1 MGRRPKHPHLR
12 MVEGNRGKRKIPT
25 PPKPESSR
33 PPCPAFLQ
41 KEARRH
47 WKYLCHQLEKMG
59 ILGSSDQAVM
69 VACCMEWEIA
79 VLATRALQNQQR
91 EQDGISQQTARDKG
105 EEIPPGK
112 MTTGNW
118 SDAFLAKTTNGNLV
132 QQPLLGI
139 ANAAWDKCVRYAC
152 LLGCSPTDRAKISIE
167 TPKGKS
173 LREELL
179 GY

>member
-12 MVEGNRGKRKIPT
+12 AVEGNRGKRSIPT
-25 PPKPESSR
+25 PPKPDSSR

-41 KEARRH
+41 KEARRA

-69 VACCMEWEIA
+69 VAYCIEWEIG
-79 VLATRALQNQQR
+79 VLAVRTLHEQQR
-91 EQDGISQQTARDKG
+91 QIDATEHQTAVDAGK
-105 EEIPPGK
+105 EIPLAK
-112 MTTGNW
+112 MSAGNW
-118 SDAFLAKTTNGNLV
+118 SDTFITKTTNGNIV

-139 ANAAWDKCVRYAC
+139 ANAAFDKCVRYAS

-167 TPKGKS
+167 APKGKS

-179 GY
+179 G